1 MTTPTDGRRA
11 VPGPGT
17 APGSGTGGADAKS
30 AEGSGDEPGRRM
42 VFRKGATAVAPVP
55 AGTGRPDAPG
65 APGTPSRLRFG
76 AVLAGLLAA
85 LAAAVLAALGLGSV
99 RIPTG
104 EVVAALLPG
113 AEPSP
118 FRTIVLDVRL
128 PRVLLGIVVGAGL
141 GVVGAVLQALVRN
154 RLADPFLLG
163 ISSGASTG
171 AVVVLVL
178 GIGATTAV
186 ALPAGAFIG
195 AFAALVLV
203 YGLARHGGSM
213 TGTRLVLAGVTI
225 SYVFTA
231 LTTLVL
237 VASSRPEHFREALYW
252 SLGGLGSARWDTVWL
267 PAAVVGLLLPLLL
280 ALARPLDLLLVGE
293 EGATVLGLDVAR
305 FRAAVFVLVS
315 LVTSVLVA
323 ASGAVG
329 FIGLM
334 VPHAARLL
342 VGAAHRALLPVAA
355 LIGAVAL
362 VVADLG
368 ARTVAA
374 PQDVPVGVLTALIG
388 GPLFLWLMRRRPV
401 DGTEGGRT

>member
-1 MTTPTDGRRA
+1 MTSAAQGAAGAGDSGGPPPTRGGPAGPPPPPPPLKGLRQREGRR
-11 VPGPGT
+11 
-17 APGSGTGGADAKS
+17 
-30 AEGSGDEPGRRM
+30 
-42 VFRKGATAVAPVP
+42 
-55 AGTGRPDAPG
+55 PG
-65 APGTPSRLRFG
+65 AAPASSRLRFG
-76 AVLAGLLAA
+76 AVTAGLLAA
-85 LAAAVLAALGLGSV
+85 LAAAVLAALALGSV
-99 RIPTG
+99 RIPPR

-128 PRVLLGIVVGAGL
+128 PRVLLGLAVGAGL
-141 GVVGAVLQALVRN
+141 GVVGTVLQALVRN

-171 AVVVLVL
+171 AVLVLVL

-186 ALPAGAFIG
+186 ALPAGAFAG
-195 AFAALVLV
+195 SLAAFLLV
-203 YGLARHGGSM
+203 YGLARNGGGM

-267 PAAVVGLLLPLLL
+267 PAVVVGLALPLLL

-293 EGATVLGLDVAR
+293 EGAIVLGLDVAR

-315 LVTSVLVA
+315 LVTAVLVA

-355 LIGAVAL
+355 LGGAVAL
-362 VVADLG
+362 VVADLA

-388 GPLFLWLMRRRPV
+388 GPLFLWLMRRRSV
-401 DGTEGGRT
+401 DGTEGAPA